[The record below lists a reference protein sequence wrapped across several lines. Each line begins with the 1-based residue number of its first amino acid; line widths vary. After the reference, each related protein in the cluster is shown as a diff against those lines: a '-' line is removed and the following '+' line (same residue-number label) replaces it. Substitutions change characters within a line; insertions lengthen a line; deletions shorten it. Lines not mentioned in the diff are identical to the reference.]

1 MTKKN
6 YKVHQINASK
16 GQRLEKQPTRM
27 ERLEGAVRRLAGLP
41 DFLLQRFQVVLKTVE
56 DLRFTYEVVGQ
67 ILQEKGIITQEE
79 LTAKGNAIIEERK
92 KEREA
97 KLEQL
102 KQSKEQGLEVVNAE
116 KSIVDTEN
124 DELKSE
130 VAEEL
135 MQPDKELQET
145 QIQTEDVSIK
155 EI

>member
-1 MTKKN
+1 MKKN
-6 YKVHQINASK
+6 YKVHQINTATK
-16 GQRLEKQPTRM
+16 GKRLEKQPTRM
-27 ERLEGAVRRLAGLP
+27 EKLEDAVKKLASLP
-41 DFLLQRFQVVLKTVE
+41 NFLLQRFQVVLKTVE

-79 LTAKGNAIIEERK
+79 LTAKGNSIIEERK

-102 KQSKEQGLEVVNAE
+102 KQQTKEKSLEVVN
-116 KSIVDTEN
+116 TEE

-130 VAEEL
+130 VARDL
-135 MQPDKELQET
+135 MQPNKELQNT

>member
-1 MTKKN
+1 
-6 YKVHQINASK
+6 AS
-16 GQRLEKQPTRM
+16 
-27 ERLEGAVRRLAGLP
+27 LP
-41 DFLLQRFQVVLKTVE
+41 NFLLQRFQVVLKTVE

-79 LTAKGNAIIEERK
+79 LTAKGNSIIEERK

-102 KQSKEQGLEVVNAE
+102 KQQTKEKSLEVVN
-116 KSIVDTEN
+116 TEE

-130 VAEEL
+130 VARDL
-135 MQPDKELQET
+135 MQPNKELQNT